1 MLNSATNSKNRRTTP
16 IDNATYLSG
25 LYDLLNRRADPQDE
39 IEWADVVDY
48 MNAHT
53 DGDYKRDFVRKAF
66 PIYDLFNSAGWV
78 RPPDDVDGSSF
89 DTRRLEAE
97 KAIVKLRDERN
108 EISRMQREMA
118 RRESMIELI
127 REGIRHEVKPAT
139 GYTPREHAPTN
150 NDLIVHL
157 TDIHCGIEVDSF
169 CNEYNVDV
177 MHDRF
182 DLYLHKIDE
191 IRHRHG
197 SQDCYLMLG
206 GDLVSGLIHA
216 ALRLENNLDVV
227 KQVKV
232 VSMALSSFIQ
242 TLSGMF
248 DQVHVYAVP
257 GNHGRIQP
265 KKEDNLRG
273 ENLDFLVPF
282 ILSLSLSEYRNVHI
296 HEENVEPTVAMFHVR
311 GQKVFGVHGD
321 KDSMESVVQRL
332 TMVFGSKPDIVL
344 AGHRHTNGMRTVYDT
359 KVVESGSVVG
369 SDSYCMDHR
378 LRNKPEQMVL
388 VVSEAGLDC
397 LYDIQLA

>member
-1 MLNSATNSKNRRTTP
+1 MNWNSKNRRTTP

-39 IEWADVVDY
+39 TEWADVVDY

-78 RPPDDVDGSSF
+78 RPPDDVGGSSF
-89 DTRRLEAE
+89 DAKRLEAQ

-108 EISRMQREMA
+108 EISRIQRELA
-118 RRESMIELI
+118 RRESLI
-127 REGIRHEVKPAT
+127 DLVREGMRAEVQPVP
-139 GYTPREHAPTN
+139 GYTPREMVVSD

-157 TDIHCGIEVDSF
+157 TDIHCGIAVDNF
-169 CNEYNVDV
+169 CNEYSVEV
-177 MHDRF
+177 MHQRF
-182 DLYLHKIDE
+182 SRYLDKISE
-191 IRHRHG
+191 IRRRHR
-197 SQDCYLMLG
+197 SQNCYVLLG
-206 GDLVSGLIHA
+206 GDLISGIIHSN
-216 ALRLENNLDVV
+216 LRLENNLDVI

-232 VSMALSSFIQ
+232 VSMALTGFMQ
-242 TLSGMF
+242 ALSDMF
-248 DQVHVYAVP
+248 GDVHVYSVP
-257 GNHGRIQP
+257 GNHSRVQP

-273 ENLDFLVPF
+273 ENLDILVPF
-282 ILSLSLSEYRNVHI
+282 ILGLSLSEYRNVHI
-296 HEENVEPTVAMFHVR
+296 HEENIEPTVAMFHVR

-321 KDSMESVVQRL
+321 KDSMETVVQRL

-344 AGHRHTNGMRTVYDT
+344 AGHRHTNSMRTVYDT

-378 LRNKPEQMVL
+378 LRNKPEQTVL
-388 VVSEAGLDC
+388 VVSETGLDC

>member
-1 MLNSATNSKNRRTTP
+1 MSWNSKNRRTTP

-39 IEWADVVDY
+39 TEWADVVDY

-78 RPPDDVDGSSF
+78 RPPDDVGGSSF
-89 DTRRLEAE
+89 DAKRLEAQ

-108 EISRMQREMA
+108 EISRIQRELA
-118 RRESMIELI
+118 RRESLI
-127 REGIRHEVKPAT
+127 DLVREGMRAEVQPVP
-139 GYTPREHAPTN
+139 GYSPREVVASD

-157 TDIHCGIEVDSF
+157 TDIHCGIAVDNF
-169 CNEYNVDV
+169 CNEYSVEV
-177 MHDRF
+177 MHQRF
-182 DLYLHKIDE
+182 GRYLDKIAE
-191 IRHRHG
+191 IRHRHC
-197 SQDCYLMLG
+197 SQNCYVLLG
-206 GDLVSGLIHA
+206 GDLISGLIHSN
-216 ALRLENNLDVV
+216 LRLENNLDVI

-232 VSMALSSFIQ
+232 VSMALTGFMQ
-242 TLSGMF
+242 ALSDMF
-248 DQVHVYAVP
+248 GDVHVYSVP
-257 GNHGRIQP
+257 GNHSRVQP

-273 ENLDFLVPF
+273 ENLDILVPF

-296 HEENVEPTVAMFHVR
+296 HEENIEPTVAMFHVR
-311 GQKVFGVHGD
+311 GQQVFGVHGD

-369 SDSYCMDHR
+369 SDSYCMDNR
-378 LRNKPEQMVL
+378 LRNKPEQTVL
-388 VVSEAGLDC
+388 VVSETGLDC

>member
-1 MLNSATNSKNRRTTP
+1 MNWNSKNRRTTP

-39 IEWADVVDY
+39 TEWADVVDY

-78 RPPDDVDGSSF
+78 RPPDDVGGSSF
-89 DTRRLEAE
+89 DAKRLEAQ

-108 EISRMQREMA
+108 EISRIQRELA
-118 RRESMIELI
+118 RRESLIDLI
-127 REGIRHEVKPAT
+127 REGMRAEVQPVP
-139 GYTPREHAPTN
+139 GYSPREVIVSD

-157 TDIHCGIEVDSF
+157 TDIHCGIAVDNF
-169 CNEYNVDV
+169 CNEYSVEV
-177 MHDRF
+177 MHQRF
-182 DLYLHKIDE
+182 GRYLDKIAE
-191 IRHRHG
+191 IRHRHC
-197 SQDCYLMLG
+197 SQNCYVLLG
-206 GDLVSGLIHA
+206 GDLISGLIHSN
-216 ALRLENNLDVV
+216 LRLENNLDVI

-232 VSMALSSFIQ
+232 VSMALTSFMQ
-242 TLSGMF
+242 ALSDMF
-248 DQVHVYAVP
+248 GDVHVYSVP
-257 GNHGRIQP
+257 GNHSRVQP

-273 ENLDFLVPF
+273 ENLDILVPF

-296 HEENVEPTVAMFHVR
+296 HEENIEPTVAMFHVR

-321 KDSMESVVQRL
+321 KDSMETVVQRL

-344 AGHRHTNGMRTVYDT
+344 AGHRHTNSMRTVYDT

-378 LRNKPEQMVL
+378 LRNKPEQTVL
-388 VVSEAGLDC
+388 VVSETGLDC